1 MSSRLVN
8 VRLDEE
14 RLRKAR
20 MLREQGFALSDVIRE
35 AIDDRFEQLNH
46 ARTVRDVREIIQHIF
61 QEHPDPADLPPRAYN
76 VHDRK
81 AAQTAIRRSLSRRA
95 R

>member
-20 MLREQGFALSDVIRE
+20 MLREHGLILSDVVRE
-35 AIDDRFEQLNH
+35 AIDERFQQVNRSKKKRQIKNVIERIFEQY
-46 ARTVRDVREIIQHIF
+46 
-61 QEHPDPADLPPRAYN
+61 PDPASLPPRGYN
-76 VHDRK
+76 VQDRK
-81 AAQTAIRRSLSRRA
+81 QARAAIVNKLRHRHS
-95 R
+95 

>member
-1 MSSRLVN
+1 MN

-20 MLREQGFALSDVIRE
+20 MLREQGLALSDVIRQ
-35 AIDDRFEQLNH
+35 AIDERFEQLH
-46 ARTVRDVREIIQHIF
+46 GSRKARDVRNIMQRIF
-61 QEHPDPADLPPRAYN
+61 EQYPDPPGLPPRAYN

-81 AAQTAIRRSLSRRA
+81 AARAAILKKLRRPVP
-95 R
+95 